1 MSSKSPADRVP
12 GPPLRSTTNS
22 RSGSGNESGRNKK
35 ALTTLKI
42 AVLAPMPSASVST
55 ATAVKPGFF
64 SNWRKANLRSFITQG
79 LHWIDFRRLPSWEIA
94 REYCRG
100 NQEPRGNRN
109 GDWVYRWQ
117 PVELRG
123 DQTLRGQHCWC
134 SDDQSDNEDEG
145 VLRIFYHADDFSF
158 VLPSCFRSADM
169 KMLSDGGLTR
179 E

>member
-1 MSSKSPADRVP
+1 
-12 GPPLRSTTNS
+12 
-22 RSGSGNESGRNKK
+22 
-35 ALTTLKI
+35 
-42 AVLAPMPSASVST
+42 MPSASVST

-123 DQTLRGQHCWC
+123 DQTLRGQHSWC

-179 E
+179 EISFRKRFNHHCDLGRIFRVLNAERPTHQQRDAHGREIPQSDNIV